1 MRPRMAY
8 FHAEMTLSALLRLA
22 AATLALTLTAA
33 LAVAQPSQQLPQPV
47 AQALAREGIPQSNV
61 ALFAQAVDAAAPI
74 VAFNVVKPMNPASV
88 MKLVTT
94 FAALELLGPT
104 YQWKTEAYLAGPL
117 KDGVLNGDLVLKGY
131 GDPALTIE
139 RFWLLVQTLRA
150 RGIAEIRGDL
160 VLDRTYF
167 ELDDHDP
174 GEFDGKALRPYN
186 VGADALLVNFKT
198 VRFLFVPNPARGMV
212 RIIPEPRLAQ
222 LDVEDDVKLAAGSC
236 GDWRARLRVD
246 VRTVADRT
254 RVAFSGTMP
263 ASCSEHYWNVSVL
276 SHPEFVYGVFRAL
289 WEESGGRFDGRV
301 RDGTPAPDAQ
311 RFAMVESPT
320 AAEVVRDVNKY
331 SNNVMARQLFLTL
344 SARQQ
349 LPGSY
354 IRSQEAV
361 REWLD
366 QHGLAMPELVMVN
379 GSGLSR
385 ADRVSAASLG
395 KLLLAAWASPV
406 MPEFIASLPI
416 VAEDGTMKR
425 RLKFQGVAGHAHVK
439 SGSLAEARTLAGY
452 VLDRNGRRLVVV
464 FLVNDANAR
473 ASQPAHDA
481 VLRWAYESAL
491 K

>member
-1 MRPRMAY
+1 MKSIA
-8 FHAEMTLSALLRLA
+8 TLLRLA
-22 AATLALTLTAA
+22 TATLALTLTAA
-33 LAVAQPSQQLPQPV
+33 PAVAQPSQLPQPV
-47 AQALAREGIPQSNV
+47 AQALASAGVPQSNV
-61 ALFAQAVDAAAPI
+61 ALFAQGVEASAPI
-74 VAFNVVKPMNPASV
+74 VAFNVAKPMNPASV

-104 YQWKTEAYLAGPL
+104 YTWKTEAYLAGPL
-117 KDGVLNGDLVLKGY
+117 KDGVLYGDLVLKGY

-139 RFWLLVQTLRA
+139 RFWLLVQSLRA

-167 ELDDHDP
+167 ELDNHDP
-174 GEFDGKALRPYN
+174 GEFDGEALRPYN

-198 VRFLFVPNPARGMV
+198 VRFLFVPDAEGGTV
-212 RIIPEPRLAQ
+212 RIIPEPKPAQ
-222 LDVEDDVKLAAGSC
+222 IDVENDVKLRPGSC

-246 VRTVADRT
+246 VREVGDRT
-254 RVAFSGTMP
+254 RVVFTGTMP
-263 ASCSEHYWNVSVL
+263 ASCNEHYWNVSVL
-276 SHPEFVYGVFRAL
+276 DHPDFVYGVFRTL
-289 WEESGGRFDGRV
+289 WEESGGKLDGRV
-301 RDGTPAPDAQ
+301 RDGTPAPDSTP
-311 RFAMVESPT
+311 FAVIESPT
-320 AAEVVRDVNKY
+320 AAEVVRDINKY

-344 SARQQ
+344 SAQQ
-349 LPGSY
+349 DNAPGSY
-354 IRSQEAV
+354 ARSQDTV
-361 REWLD
+361 RAWLGL
-366 QHGLAMPELVMVN
+366 HGLAMPELVMEN

-385 ADRVSAASLG
+385 TDRISAESLG

-406 MPEFIASLPI
+406 MPEFMASLPI

-425 RLKFQGVAGHAHVK
+425 RLRFQGIAGHAHVK

-464 FLVNDANAR
+464 FLVNGPNAR
-473 ASQPAHDA
+473 ASQPALDA

>member
-1 MRPRMAY
+1 MKFIA
-8 FHAEMTLSALLRLA
+8 TLLRLA
-22 AATLALTLTAA
+22 AATLALTLTATP
-33 LAVAQPSQQLPQPV
+33 AVAQPSQLPPPV
-47 AQALAREGIPQSNV
+47 AQALAHEGISQSNV
-61 ALFAQAVDAAAPI
+61 ALFAQGVDAAAPI
-74 VAFNVVKPMNPASV
+74 VAFNAAKPMNPASV

-131 GDPALTIE
+131 GDPALTME

-174 GEFDGKALRPYN
+174 AQFDGEALRPYN

-198 VRFLFVPNPARGMV
+198 VRFLFMPDAEHGTV
-212 RIIPEPRLAQ
+212 RIIPEPRPTQ
-222 LDVEDDVKLAAGSC
+222 LDVEDDVKLAGGSC

-263 ASCSEHYWNVSVL
+263 ASCSEHYWNVSL
-276 SHPEFVYGVFRAL
+276 LKHSEFVYGVFRTL
-289 WEESGGRFDGRV
+289 WEESGGKLDGRV

-311 RFAMVESPT
+311 PFAMIESPT

-344 SARQQ
+344 SAREQN
-349 LPGSY
+349 LPGTY
-354 IRSQEAV
+354 FRSQEAV
-361 REWLD
+361 RGWLD
-366 QHGLAMPELVMVN
+366 QHGLAMPELVMEN

-385 ADRVSAASLG
+385 ADRISAASLG

-425 RLKFQGVAGHAHVK
+425 RLKFQGVAGHAHIK

-464 FLVNDANAR
+464 FLVNGPNAPV
-473 ASQPAHDA
+473 SQPAHDA